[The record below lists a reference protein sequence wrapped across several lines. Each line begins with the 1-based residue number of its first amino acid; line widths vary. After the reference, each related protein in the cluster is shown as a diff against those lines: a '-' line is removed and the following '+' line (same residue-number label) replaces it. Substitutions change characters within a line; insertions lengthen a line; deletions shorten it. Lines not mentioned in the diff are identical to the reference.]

1 MCLYSWHYS
10 KWNKSWIDFFNQIKF
25 NLNEVLATLVGS
37 LWLSPQSTLHS
48 TSSVSE
54 KKHFYG
60 LSHPLLVTH
69 WPCLHPCSM
78 YNRVPM
84 IRKFFVPN
92 WKKVSMLLKHCS
104 WYQIDSSEFWKYV
117 PFFFQKMCLFVL
129 IRNFMFPT
137 VQKLM

>member
-1 MCLYSWHYS
+1 MELDFI
-10 KWNKSWIDFFNQIKF
+10 KPNK
-25 NLNEVLATLVGS
+25 VLATLVGS

-48 TSSVSE
+48 ASSVSE

-84 IRKFFVPN
+84 IRKLFVPN
-92 WKKVSMLLKHCS
+92 SKSLTQLKKKYPWFQKRFTVELGDKKVFCHSK
-104 WYQIDSSEFWKYV
+104 IV
-117 PFFFQKMCLFVL
+117 P
-129 IRNFMFPT
+129 
-137 VQKLM
+137 